1 MRTNLTFENLV
12 DIQKHYSDTIT
23 SYEQSVITGEGIYM
37 EDIYYYYVQPEERLR
52 ISNLLREELEL
63 DQISFDELNL
73 SDADLQ
79 FGFGDNGTLEK

>member
-1 MRTNLTFENLV
+1 
-12 DIQKHYSDTIT
+12 
-23 SYEQSVITGEGIYM
+23 M

-52 ISNLLREELEL
+52 ISNLLREELEF